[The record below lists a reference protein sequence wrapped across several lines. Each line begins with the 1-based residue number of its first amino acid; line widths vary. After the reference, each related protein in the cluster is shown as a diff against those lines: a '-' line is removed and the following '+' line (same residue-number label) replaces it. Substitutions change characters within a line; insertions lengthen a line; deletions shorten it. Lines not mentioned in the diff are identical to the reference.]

1 MVLAWK
7 IVIIAAVAYLI
18 GNLNF
23 AIIISKIKHGD
34 IRKSGSGNPGTM
46 NMIRSYGKAIGAT
59 CLVLDALSAAI
70 PSLIFWWWLCGDGWA
85 FGQFW
90 CQSDKLGL
98 YVCGLS
104 VVIGRVYPVFMK
116 FHGGK
121 GIACII
127 GISFVSNPV
136 VTLLAFAIGLLFLIV
151 FKIGALSSFIMILT
165 PNIFAAV
172 TYNLNWYTNIY
183 GEPKYVAAV
192 LALIFALVMLSLFA
206 HRKNVVRLFSGT
218 ENRTVLF
225 PKKPKGDRAEK

>member
-1 MVLAWK
+1 MIFAWK
-7 IVIIAAVAYLI
+7 IVIIAVLSYFI

-46 NMIRSYGKAIGAT
+46 NMIRSYGKAIGAI

-70 PSLIFWWWLCGDGWA
+70 PALIFWWWLCGDGWL
-85 FGQFW
+85 FGSFW
-90 CQSDKLGL
+90 DQSDKLGL
-98 YVCGLS
+98 YVSGLS
-104 VVIGRVYPVFMK
+104 VVIGRIYPVCMK

-136 VTLLAFAIGLLFLIV
+136 VTLTAFGIGLLFLIF
-151 FKIGALSSFIMILT
+151 FKIGALSSFIMIYT

-172 TYNLNWYTNIY
+172 TYPFGWYSGLY
-183 GEPKYVAAV
+183 GEPRYIPAV
-192 LALIFALVMLSLFA
+192 LALIFSLVLLSLFA
-206 HRKNVVRLFSGT
+206 HRKNVLRLFSGT

-225 PKKPKGDRAEK
+225 PKKPKAEKAK